1 MPAKEELREMGKFNG
16 ILICTDLDG
25 TLLRNDKTI
34 SKENIAAIEYF
45 KQEGGIFTFVT
56 GRMPFYVS
64 DIYNTIKPNAPFGC
78 INGAGLFD
86 YLRGEYI
93 WTDVMPN
100 GVNELIDCIDLKF
113 PNVGIQVNTFYRTY
127 FCKENLTMKK
137 FREVTKLENIVS
149 DYKDV
154 KEPVAKIIFGS
165 EDNAEI
171 LKIEETLRTHPLA
184 EHFAFIRSEKT
195 LFEILPKG
203 TGKGTSIV
211 KLCDYLNLNINK
223 TIAIG
228 DYNNDISMFEAAKI
242 GIAVSNA
249 CAEALEAAD
258 FITVSNEENAVAQV
272 ICDLENE
279 KYSL

>member
-1 MPAKEELREMGKFNG
+1 MGKFNG

-64 DIYNTIKPNAPFGC
+64 DIYNTIKPNVPFGC

-184 EHFAFIRSEKT
+184 EHFSFIRSEKT